1 MNASSRPGPGP
12 VSTGVLC
19 HRSPPTVP
27 TPAGTAV
34 VALVGMPNTGKST
47 SMNSSRKRSLVR
59 AGPAPGFAGVRP
71 RLLSQLRLFRPAK
84 PASDAAAPMPAPID
98 AVPEGG
104 PAKEALPSGDALQA
118 LEQVARREGSG
129 LESADLAG
137 LWWLE
142 RVWSRGQRQPTP
154 LAGVALRALGASLR
168 IEAEPDS
175 GPDSGL
181 DTGPKIP
188 PGLKLTNAV
197 KLGPLELRFQGPG
210 WLEGRRPLLR
220 FQFDRLEIR
229 AGQWLLLQRSLPAP
243 DPRRGAFFALIA
255 SGAEG
260 RWLAAR
266 GRSGGL
272 AVWRREG

>member
-1 MNASSRPGPGP
+1 
-12 VSTGVLC
+12 
-19 HRSPPTVP
+19 
-27 TPAGTAV
+27 
-34 VALVGMPNTGKST
+34 
-47 SMNSSRKRSLVR
+47 
-59 AGPAPGFAGVRP
+59 
-71 RLLSQLRLFRPAK
+71 
-84 PASDAAAPMPAPID
+84 MPAPID

-118 LEQVARREGSG
+118 LEQVARRDGSG
-129 LESADLAG
+129 LERADLAG

-142 RVWSRGQRQPTP
+142 RVWSRGQRQPSP

-168 IEAEPDS
+168 IEAEPGA

-181 DTGPKIP
+181 DTGPNTQPDAGPDNGPNTGPDTAPKP
-188 PGLKLTNAV
+188 HPGLKLTNAV

-243 DPRRGAFFALIA
+243 DSRRGAFFALIA

-272 AVWRREG
+272 AVWRRQD

>member
-1 MNASSRPGPGP
+1 
-12 VSTGVLC
+12 
-19 HRSPPTVP
+19 
-27 TPAGTAV
+27 
-34 VALVGMPNTGKST
+34 
-47 SMNSSRKRSLVR
+47 
-59 AGPAPGFAGVRP
+59 
-71 RLLSQLRLFRPAK
+71 
-84 PASDAAAPMPAPID
+84 MPAPID
-98 AVPEGG
+98 AVPVGG
-104 PAKEALPSGDALQA
+104 PVKEALPSGDALQA

-129 LESADLAG
+129 LECKDLAG
-137 LWWLE
+137 HWWLE
-142 RVWSRGQRQPTP
+142 RVWSRGQRQPSP

-175 GPDSGL
+175 QPDAGPD
-181 DTGPKIP
+181 TGQKNP

-197 KLGPLELRFQGPG
+197 RIGPLELRFQGPG

-220 FQFDRLEIR
+220 FRFDRLEIH
-229 AGQWLLLQRSLPAP
+229 AGQRLLLQRSLPAP

-272 AVWRREG
+272 AVWRRDGWISPPPR

>member
-1 MNASSRPGPGP
+1 
-12 VSTGVLC
+12 
-19 HRSPPTVP
+19 
-27 TPAGTAV
+27 
-34 VALVGMPNTGKST
+34 
-47 SMNSSRKRSLVR
+47 
-59 AGPAPGFAGVRP
+59 
-71 RLLSQLRLFRPAK
+71 
-84 PASDAAAPMPAPID
+84 
-98 AVPEGG
+98 
-104 PAKEALPSGDALQA
+104 
-118 LEQVARREGSG
+118 
-129 LESADLAG
+129 
-137 LWWLE
+137 
-142 RVWSRGQRQPTP
+142 
-154 LAGVALRALGASLR
+154 
-168 IEAEPDS
+168 
-175 GPDSGL
+175 
-181 DTGPKIP
+181 
-188 PGLKLTNAV
+188 LKLTNAV

>member
-1 MNASSRPGPGP
+1 
-12 VSTGVLC
+12 
-19 HRSPPTVP
+19 
-27 TPAGTAV
+27 
-34 VALVGMPNTGKST
+34 
-47 SMNSSRKRSLVR
+47 
-59 AGPAPGFAGVRP
+59 
-71 RLLSQLRLFRPAK
+71 
-84 PASDAAAPMPAPID
+84 MPAPID

-104 PAKEALPSGDALQA
+104 PGKESLLPSGDELEA
-118 LEQVARREGSG
+118 LEQVARRKGSG
-129 LESADLAG
+129 LESEELTG
-137 LWWLE
+137 LWRLE
-142 RVWSRGQRQPTP
+142 RVWSRGQRQPSP

-168 IEAEPDS
+168 IEAEPNTEPNSQPDAGPDKGPNS
-175 GPDSGL
+175 GPDTGL
-181 DTGPKIP
+181 RPH

-197 KLGPLELRFQGPG
+197 QLGPLELRFQGPG

-229 AGQWLLLQRSLPAP
+229 AGQRLLLQRSLPAP

-272 AVWRREG
+272 AVWRRDGWISPPPR

>member
-1 MNASSRPGPGP
+1 VEA
-12 VSTGVLC
+12 
-19 HRSPPTVP
+19 
-27 TPAGTAV
+27 AGHQ
-34 VALVGMPNTGKST
+34 
-47 SMNSSRKRSLVR
+47 RSLAR
-59 AGPAPGFAGVRP
+59 DGAAPDCASFRR
-71 RLLSQLRLFRPAK
+71 RLLRQFRQLHLFSPAITI
-84 PASDAAAPMPAPID
+84 SDAAVSMPAPID

-104 PAKEALPSGDALQA
+104 PVQEALPSGDQLQA

-154 LAGVALRALGASLR
+154 LAGAALRALGASLR
-168 IEAEPDS
+168 IEAEPHA

-181 DTGPKIP
+181 DTGPKLP
-188 PGLKLTNAV
+188 SGLKLTNAV

-229 AGQWLLLQRSLPAP
+229 AGQWLLLQRSLPAL

>member
-1 MNASSRPGPGP
+1 
-12 VSTGVLC
+12 
-19 HRSPPTVP
+19 
-27 TPAGTAV
+27 
-34 VALVGMPNTGKST
+34 
-47 SMNSSRKRSLVR
+47 
-59 AGPAPGFAGVRP
+59 
-71 RLLSQLRLFRPAK
+71 
-84 PASDAAAPMPAPID
+84 MPAPID

-104 PAKEALPSGDALQA
+104 PAKEALPSGDALQV

-129 LESADLAG
+129 LKSADLAG

-142 RVWSRGQRQPTP
+142 RVWSRGQRQPSS

-168 IEAEPDS
+168 IEAEPHA
-175 GPDSGL
+175 GPDNGPNTGR
-181 DTGPKIP
+181 DTAPKP
-188 PGLKLTNAV
+188 HPGLKLTNAV
-197 KLGPLELRFQGPG
+197 KLGSLELRFQGPG

-229 AGQWLLLQRSLPAP
+229 AGQRLLLQRSLPAP
-243 DPRRGAFFALIA
+243 DHRRGAFFALIA

-272 AVWRREG
+272 ALWRRDG

>member
-1 MNASSRPGPGP
+1 
-12 VSTGVLC
+12 
-19 HRSPPTVP
+19 
-27 TPAGTAV
+27 
-34 VALVGMPNTGKST
+34 
-47 SMNSSRKRSLVR
+47 
-59 AGPAPGFAGVRP
+59 
-71 RLLSQLRLFRPAK
+71 
-84 PASDAAAPMPAPID
+84 MPAPID

-104 PAKEALPSGDALQA
+104 LAQEALPSGDALQV
-118 LEQVARREGSG
+118 LEQVARRKGSG

-137 LWWLE
+137 LWRLE

-168 IEAEPDS
+168 IEAEPGA

-181 DTGPKIP
+181 HTRLDTGAKIP

-229 AGQWLLLQRSLPAP
+229 ASQWLLLQRSLPAP

-255 SGAEG
+255 TGADG

-272 AVWRREG
+272 AVWRRDGWISPPPRISRDHQDD

>member
-1 MNASSRPGPGP
+1 
-12 VSTGVLC
+12 
-19 HRSPPTVP
+19 
-27 TPAGTAV
+27 
-34 VALVGMPNTGKST
+34 
-47 SMNSSRKRSLVR
+47 
-59 AGPAPGFAGVRP
+59 
-71 RLLSQLRLFRPAK
+71 
-84 PASDAAAPMPAPID
+84 MPAPID

-104 PAKEALPSGDALQA
+104 PAKEALPSGDALQV
-118 LEQVARREGSG
+118 LEQVARREGSD
-129 LESADLAG
+129 LKSSDLAG
-137 LWWLE
+137 LWRLE

-168 IEAEPDS
+168 IEAEPGA
-175 GPDSGL
+175 GPDSGLDTGL

-220 FQFDRLEIR
+220 FQFDHLEIR